1 MPRAAET
8 QTIIQ
13 NAVQKNVI
21 TFVLMDTSV
30 VVNAL
35 EIVFV
40 VSVNVHMFVNTSSVP
55 KNALKFVIDLLVMN
69 LVKRY

>member
-8 QTIIQ
+8 QMIIQ
-13 NAVQKNVI
+13 SAVQKNVI

-30 VVNAL
+30 AVSVL

-40 VSVNVHMFVNTSSVP
+40 VSVNVHMFVSISDVP
-55 KNALKFVIDLLVMN
+55 KNALKFVIDLPVMN
-69 LVKRY
+69 LVKSY